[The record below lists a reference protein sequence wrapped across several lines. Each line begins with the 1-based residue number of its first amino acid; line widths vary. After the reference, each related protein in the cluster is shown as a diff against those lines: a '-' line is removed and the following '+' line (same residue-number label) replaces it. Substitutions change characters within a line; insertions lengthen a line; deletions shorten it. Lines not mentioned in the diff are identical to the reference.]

1 MPFYPLDA
9 VGPPRSSAGTA
20 PRAGGESGRREP
32 PAVLF
37 PLRGCGDGPVPP
49 EAGTAAT
56 ERVCPRRTAAPYPRS
71 PRPLPHQKEYRM
83 AQQIR
88 ELMTLNPVALPG
100 TASVH
105 EAARAMRD
113 ADIGDVIV
121 IENNQ
126 VCGIVTD
133 RDIVVR
139 TVAEARDP
147 ATTTLAD
154 LCSHALL
161 TVTPTDSI
169 KHAVQLMRSKA
180 IRRLPVVDG
189 GRAGGIVS
197 LRGLAVGPEPG
208 SGLGCI

>member
-1 MPFYPLDA
+1 
-9 VGPPRSSAGTA
+9 
-20 PRAGGESGRREP
+20 
-32 PAVLF
+32 
-37 PLRGCGDGPVPP
+37 
-49 EAGTAAT
+49 
-56 ERVCPRRTAAPYPRS
+56 
-71 PRPLPHQKEYRM
+71 M

-88 ELMTLNPVALPG
+88 ELMTPNPVTLPS

-105 EAARAMRD
+105 EAARAMRA

-154 LCSHALL
+154 ICSHALT
-161 TVTPTDSI
+161 TVRTTDSI
-169 KHAVQLMRSKA
+169 EQAVQLMRAKA
-180 IRRLPVVDG
+180 IRRLPVVEG
-189 GRAGGIVS
+189 GQAVGIVS
-197 LRGLAVGPEPG
+197 LGDLAVERDP
-208 SGLGCI
+208 SSALGDISAAPPNT